1 MRPFVSANAAA
12 AAAAAGAVPHSAS
25 AGAVAAQY
33 ECRCECRCE
42 CRLAAIAAGSYWQ
55 RLATI
60 GAGLGPSALLSQAR
74 LINRGTAA
82 AATTT
87 AAVRRGADAVR
98 DAQDAHGAAAP
109 RRERPAGSAFSC
121 ACAYSCASVHKRR
134 KWGSH
139 LGGERVEKT
148 GSGGPTW
155 GGELRR

>member
-60 GAGLGPSALLSQAR
+60 GAGLGPSALLSRAKIDKPR
-74 LINRGTAA
+74 
-82 AATTT
+82 
-87 AAVRRGADAVR
+87 
-98 DAQDAHGAAAP
+98 HGGGGDDDD
-109 RRERPAGSAFSC
+109 GS
-121 ACAYSCASVHKRR
+121 
-134 KWGSH
+134 
-139 LGGERVEKT
+139 
-148 GSGGPTW
+148 PTW
-155 GGELRR
+155 S